1 MAFASRSTSNWILSV
16 KIFGVSSLIFTIA
29 LILKLSVPVISQ
41 FIVSELPLLW
51 RSILSWLTPP
61 YLYVVVNGIIIT
73 IAASSR
79 FYQNKIDE
87 EHQSSESESIVAPLK
102 VPLPV
107 VNSGLDFS
115 VSSGYDSLVVKSPIE
130 VRSEYLMKNSITDVK
145 SDYEILE
152 SKFFKEQQQEE
163 EENESNVIAKPVS
176 ERQEEGF
183 VISRSSWTPSRNDL
197 KEIEK
202 ENIFP
207 SPVSVRFSHHRRT
220 VKSSPEAGKALGV
233 AKPKRHDT
241 LERTWKTITDGRPIP
256 LARHLKKSDTWE
268 THGRH
273 HHNHNHSAGPQE
285 QTPPT
290 KTMKKCETFQDRNKN
305 PASPLSPSPGS
316 GKLKKEPSLSHD
328 ELNRRVEAFIK
339 KFNEDMRLQRQ
350 ESLNQYKEMMVNRR

>member
-1 MAFASRSTSNWILSV
+1 MAITSRSSSNWILSLKV
-16 KIFGVSSLIFTIA
+16 FLASSLVFTIA
-29 LILKLSVPVISQ
+29 VILKLSVPVILQ

-51 RSILSWLTPP
+51 RSVISWLKPP
-61 YLYVVVNGIIIT
+61 YLYVVINGIIIT

-79 FYQNKIDE
+79 FHQNKVDE
-87 EHQSSESESIVAPLK
+87 QHHSAESIEVAQLK

-107 VNSGLDFS
+107 VNSVLDFS
-115 VSSGYDSLVVKSPIE
+115 VSSGYDSLIVKSPVEINSE
-130 VRSEYLMKNSITDVK
+130 FVMKHRPDVR
-145 SDYEILE
+145 SDYEIME
-152 SKFFKEQQQEE
+152 SKMYKEEQEE
-163 EENESNVIAKPVS
+163 KESKVITKPVS
-176 ERQEEGF
+176 EKEEEEEGF
-183 VISRSSWTPSRNDL
+183 VISRSSWTPSGNDL
-197 KEIEK
+197 TEIQK

-207 SPVSVRFSHHRRT
+207 IEKPPVSIRFSHHRKT
-220 VKSSPEAGKALGV
+220 LKSSAEAGKALGV

-241 LERTWKTITDGRPIP
+241 LESTWKTITDGRPIP

-273 HHNHNHSAGPQE
+273 NHSAGPQE

-290 KTMKKCETFQDRNKN
+290 KIMKKCETFHDRNKN
-305 PASPLSPSPGS
+305 PASPLSASPGS